1 MSAALQVI
9 ASRPASQ
16 QDGTYPRP
24 QLVRRAWAGLDRPVG
39 FAHDDAMVGLAERWY
54 ETATPFTRTIQ
65 LPFAPE
71 SDASGIGEK
80 GFHPCVWYRI
90 ELTEADL
97 AAAHHKDGRR
107 LLLHFGAVDHHAMV
121 WVDGTYVGEHEGGQT
136 AFSYDITDALGA
148 GPHVV
153 TVRAYEDP
161 LDMSQPRGKQDW
173 LLEPHVIWYH
183 RTTGIWR
190 TVWLESV
197 PAFHLARLAW
207 RPSVATAS
215 VECVLEFPVRPEP
228 PVEVEIVLAHAGTVL
243 ASVTVQVSERT
254 TVGTLSLPGDS
265 WTLAHD
271 DLLWTP
277 QRPTLID
284 AAIVTKGP
292 DGDDEVAS
300 YLGLRDVGVVG
311 DRVALSGRPVYLRS
325 VLEQG
330 YWPASH
336 LTPPSIQALRDEVE
350 LILSLG
356 FNSARIHQK
365 VEDPR
370 FCFWAD
376 QLGLTLWSETAA
388 AYVFDSSAV
397 TRLTREWIDLVR
409 AYESHPSIICWVP
422 FNESWG
428 INEVATNPAQAAFSR
443 GLADLTRAL
452 DPSRP
457 VISNDGWEHTDSD
470 LLTIHDY
477 QWSREV
483 LEPRYAGGVDAL
495 LRTATAGP
503 KVLVV
508 GDRQRTDVP
517 VLLTEIGGVRF
528 VPDSDAATWGYSTA
542 TSADDYADRI
552 AAILEPIQASPHVAG
567 FCWTQLTDTLQEAN
581 GLCTADRRPKLPA
594 EQIAGLVQ
602 GASSARESNG

>member
-1 MSAALQVI
+1 MSAALQI
-9 ASRPASQ
+9 LGDRPGSQ

-24 QLVRRAWAGLDRPVG
+24 QLVRASWVGLDRQVG

-54 ETATPFTRTIQ
+54 TTADPFTRQIQ

-71 SDASGIGEK
+71 SDASGISDK
-80 GFHPCVWYRI
+80 AFHPCVWYRI
-90 ELTEADL
+90 ELTDADL
-97 AAAHHKDGRR
+97 TAAAHTEGQR
-107 LLLHFGAVDHHAMV
+107 LILHFGAVDHQATV
-121 WVDGTYVGEHEGGQT
+121 WVNGLLVGEHKGGQ
-136 AFSYDITDALGA
+136 APFSFDITDALGE
-148 GPHVV
+148 GPQVV

-161 LDMSQPRGKQDW
+161 LDMTQPRGKQDW
-173 LLEPHVIWYH
+173 MAEPHAIWYH

-197 PAFHLARLAW
+197 PAFHLTRLAW
-207 RPSVATAS
+207 RPSVAAGV
-215 VECVLEFPVRPEP
+215 VECVLEYPVRPDP
-228 PVEVEIVLAHAGTVL
+228 PVDVEIVLAHQGTVL
-243 ASVTVQVSERT
+243 SSVTVQISERT
-254 TVGTLSLPGDS
+254 TTGTLDLPGDS

-271 DLLWTP
+271 SLLWTP
-277 QRPTLID
+277 DQPTLID
-284 AAIVTKGP
+284 AVVVTNGP
-292 DGDDEVAS
+292 DGVDEVSS

-311 DRVALSGRPVYLRS
+311 KRLSLSNRPFYLRS

-330 YWPASH
+330 YWPESH
-336 LTPPSIQALRDEVE
+336 LTPPSVDALREEVE

-376 QLGLTLWSETAA
+376 KLGLTLWSETAA

-397 TRLTREWIDLVR
+397 SRLTKEWIDLVR
-409 AYESHPSIICWVP
+409 TYESHPSIICWVP

-428 INEVATNPAQAAFSR
+428 INEVSTSRAQSAFSR

-477 QWSREV
+477 QWSRDIIG
-483 LEPRYAGGVDAL
+483 PRYENGVEAL

-508 GDRQRTDVP
+508 GDKQRTDVP

-528 VPDSDAATWGYSTA
+528 VPDSDASTWGYSSA
-542 TSADDYADRI
+542 TGPDDYAERI
-552 AAILEPIQASPHVAG
+552 AAILEPIQASRHVG
-567 FCWTQLTDTLQEAN
+567 GWCWTQLTDTLQEAN
-581 GLCTADRRPKLPA
+581 GLCTADRTPKLPA
-594 EQIAGLVQ
+594 DQIRALVE
-602 GASSARESNG
+602 GR

>member
-1 MSAALQVI
+1 MSSALQI
-9 ASRPASQ
+9 ITDRPASD

-24 QLVRRAWAGLDRPVG
+24 QLIRQAWVGLDREVG
-39 FAHDDAMVGLAERWY
+39 FAHDDANQGLAERWY
-54 ETATPFTRTIQ
+54 TSAAPYTRQIQ
-65 LPFAPE
+65 LPFPPE
-71 SDASGIGEK
+71 SEASGINEK

-97 AAAHHKDGRR
+97 AAAGHRAGQR
-107 LLLHFGAVDHHAMV
+107 LILHFGAVDHHAMV
-121 WVDGTYVGEHEGGQT
+121 WVDGSLVGEHEGGQT
-136 AFSYDITDALGA
+136 PFSFDITDALGD
-148 GPHVV
+148 GPHQV

-173 LLEPHVIWYH
+173 VVEPHVIWYH

-197 PAFHLARLAW
+197 PTLHLARLSW
-207 RPSVATAS
+207 RPSVATGS
-215 VECVLEFPVRPEP
+215 IECTLEYPVRPEP
-228 PVEVEIVLAHAGTVL
+228 PVDVEIVLAHEGTVL
-243 ASVTVQVSERT
+243 ASVRMQVSERT
-254 TVGTLSLPGDS
+254 TTGTLDLPGDS

-271 DLLWTP
+271 SYLWSAEHP
-277 QRPTLID
+277 VLID
-284 AAIVTKGP
+284 AAVVTHGP
-292 DGDDEVAS
+292 DGIDEVTS
-300 YLGLRDVGVVG
+300 YLGLRDVGIVG
-311 DRVALSGRPVYLRS
+311 DRMSLSGRPFYLRS

-330 YWPASH
+330 YWPTSH
-336 LTPPSIQALRDEVE
+336 LTPPSLAAIREEVE

-376 QLGLTLWSETAA
+376 KLGLTLWSETAA
-388 AYVFDSSAV
+388 AYVFDSLAV
-397 TRLTREWIDLVR
+397 TRLTKEWIDLVR
-409 AYESHPSIICWVP
+409 TYESHPSIICWVP

-428 INEVATNPAQAAFSR
+428 INEVATNSAQAAFSR

-477 QWSREV
+477 EWSREV
-483 LEPRYAGGVDAL
+483 LERRYTSGVETL
-495 LRTATAGP
+495 LRTAVAGP
-503 KVLVV
+503 KVVVV
-508 GDRQRTDVP
+508 GDRQRVDVP

-528 VPDSDAATWGYSTA
+528 VPDSDATTWGYSTA
-542 TSADDYADRI
+542 TSADDYAGRI
-552 AAILEPIQASPHVAG
+552 AAILEPIQAIRQIAG

-581 GLCTADRRPKLPA
+581 GLCTADRTPKLPA
-594 EQIAGLVQ
+594 ATVKELVQ
-602 GASSARESNG
+602 GRRAG